1 MMFKKNTPVIM
12 QKNKYDCGI
21 ACLAMLISRH
31 EGYKVDPRKLK
42 EKGNFTG
49 RDGTSL
55 KHLRDLSEEY
65 GYGCKVYKVPNLK
78 EETKNNQLNFPLMV
92 HWEHNHFVLLEK
104 IKGNHATIIDP
115 ASGRKKISLEQFYE
129 SYAGIAVSITKEAGT
144 SKTEKRLK
152 GDSLVKKIGRY
163 LFQEKKMLVYIVL
176 LSFVFQGLNAVT
188 PFLTQYLIDTFMGN
202 GQDMIQIDV
211 LAALAGI
218 TALLFFGLS
227 LLRMFWIIKL
237 QVRINKGLTNQFIK
251 KIFSLPMKFFEVNT
265 SGDIA
270 TRIHN
275 IAAIREIISRLAS
288 TLILDISLL
297 IVFCIVMLYY
307 SPLLSVLVFVG
318 AALQILF
325 TIILLPKIEMFTK
338 QEVNSQAKF
347 QSQLVEL
354 LRSMT
359 FIKTVG
365 NTQSIESQM
374 NHLFDDQIGYFSKR
388 MNTSAVLGG
397 VSNAVNLSL
406 PLFVLVVGVWIG
418 MQNGLTIGAVVA
430 FSTIAGRFMT
440 PLGSIIGS
448 LESVKMV
455 EEMVDR
461 IETVLEE
468 EDEPYNADS
477 NAVFNP
483 SKDKI
488 TLNHVF
494 FSYDNGEEVLTD
506 INFDI
511 NPGEKV
517 SFIGKTGSGKS
528 TLFKLISGLYQPTKG
543 SIHFGPHHVED
554 INMIQLREKIGYI
567 VQDVHLF
574 NDTILNNIKYF
585 TEAVSDEDAVQA
597 AKDACIHDFILTL
610 PMGYHTLI
618 GENGISLSGGQ
629 RQRIAIARVLAKH
642 PQILLI
648 DEGTSNLDKET
659 EKRILEHLY
668 DKEITIIS
676 ITHRT
681 DVIQEFESI
690 YELDGGRL
698 KQWKTNDT
706 EELEST
712 S

>member
-1 MMFKKNTPVIM
+1 MFKKKTPVIM

-21 ACLAMLISRH
+21 ACLAMIISRS

-42 EKGNFTG
+42 GSGNYTG
-49 RDGTSL
+49 RDGTNLQHL
-55 KHLRDLSEEY
+55 KNLSEEY
-65 GYGCKVYKVPNLK
+65 GYLCKVYKVPNPK
-78 EETKNNQLNFPLMV
+78 EEKKNNQLDFPLMV
-92 HWEHNHFVLLEK
+92 HWEQNHFVLLEK
-104 IKGNHATIIDP
+104 IRGNHVIIVDP
-115 ASGRKKISLEQFYE
+115 ASGRKKMSLEAFHN
-129 SYAGIAVSITKEAGT
+129 SYTGVAVSITKEAET
-144 SKTEKRLK
+144 SDDIVKGLK
-152 GDSLVKKIGRY
+152 DASLVKKIGKY

-211 LAALAGI
+211 LAGLAGI

-227 LLRMFWIIKL
+227 ILRMFWIIKL

-297 IVFCIVMLYY
+297 VVFCIVMLYY

-318 AALQILF
+318 AALQIIF
-325 TIILLPKIEMFTK
+325 TSILLPKIEMFTK

-388 MNTSAVLGG
+388 MNTSAILGG
-397 VSNAVNLSL
+397 ISNSVNLSL

-418 MQNGLTIGAVVA
+418 VQNGLTIGAIVA

-461 IETVLEE
+461 IETVLQE
-468 EDEPYNADS
+468 EDEHYNADS
-477 NAVFNP
+477 NVVFNP

-488 TLNHVF
+488 TLDHVH
-494 FSYDNGEEVLTD
+494 FSYDNGEDVLAD
-506 INFDI
+506 INLDI
-511 NPGEKV
+511 NPGEKI

-543 SIHFGPHHVED
+543 SLYFGSHPIED
-554 INMIQLREKIGYI
+554 INIIQLREKIGFI

-585 TEAVSDEDAVQA
+585 TDSVSEEDAVQA
-597 AKDACIHDFILTL
+597 AEDACIHDFILTL

-629 RQRIAIARVLAKH
+629 RQRIAIARVLAKK

-659 EKRILEHLY
+659 EKKILEHLY
-668 DKEITIIS
+668 DKHITIIS

-690 YELDGGRL
+690 YELDRGRL
-698 KQWKTNDT
+698 KQWKARDIG
-706 EELEST
+706 ELEST